1 MKKSYLMWV
10 ILALVAVVVGVIL
23 WISYSQPPVAPNPP
37 SNPITA
43 KNTPAT
49 VPPVTVPP
57 VNQPIPPVITN
68 APAPVNAP
76 APQAVL
82 NTVNDPTLGVRLIAT
97 NGHTLYY
104 FTKDLPNVS
113 VCTGTCATN
122 WPAYTVSPNA
132 PLAAVTGVTGKV
144 GTITKPDGSLQI
156 TYNRMPLYFWHLD
169 QDPSDT
175 YGQGILGSWY
185 VAKP

>member
-1 MKKSYLMWV
+1 MKKSYLMWI
-10 ILALVAVVVGVIL
+10 ILALVAVVAGVIL
-23 WISYSQPPVAPNPP
+23 WISYSQTPVAYNPP
-37 SNPITA
+37 A
-43 KNTPAT
+43 
-49 VPPVTVPP
+49 VVPP
-57 VNQPIPPVITN
+57 VNQPIVQPIVPPVTTN
-68 APAPVNAP
+68 TPAPVNSP

-82 NTVNDPTLGVRLIAT
+82 NTVNDPALGVRLIAT

-122 WPAYTVSPNA
+122 WPAYAVSPNA
-132 PLAAVTGVTGKV
+132 PLAGVSGVTGNV
-144 GTITKPDGSLQI
+144 GTITKPDGSLQV

-169 QDPSDT
+169 QNPGDT
-175 YGQGILGSWY
+175 LGQGIQGTWY

>member
-10 ILALVAVVVGVIL
+10 ILALVAVVAGVIL

-37 SNPITA
+37 SNPSTA

-49 VPPVTVPP
+49 VPPV
-57 VNQPIPPVITN
+57 NQPIPPVTTN
-68 APAPVNAP
+68 TPAPINAP

-82 NTVNDPTLGVRLIAT
+82 NTVNDPALGVRLIAV

-104 FTKDLPNVS
+104 FTKDMPNVS
-113 VCTGTCATN
+113 VCTGVCATN

-132 PLAAVTGVTGKV
+132 PLVGVSGVTGKV
-144 GTITKPDGSLQI
+144 GTITKPDGSLQV

-169 QDPSDT
+169 QNPGDT
-175 YGQGILGSWY
+175 LGQGIQGTWY